1 MPEAPVH
8 RLKKDKII
16 WLASHRCKH
25 GHSYLSHYNCYLKEH
40 PEENKIGYFD
50 IESSSLV
57 ADFGFCISWK
67 ILDEGNTMYGRTITK
82 DEVLSG
88 KIPDGK
94 LMKELIETLSGFD
107 VIYTYNG
114 TRFDFP
120 FVRTRAVINNLD
132 FPMFGSIK
140 HKDIYYIIKN
150 KFRLHRK
157 SLEVACE
164 ILLGETNK
172 THWMGDHWI
181 GAVQG
186 KKESLQYIDEHC
198 ENDVYDLKRLTELVL
213 DYANMNTTKS
223 I

>member
-1 MPEAPVH
+1 MIAPVH
-8 RLKKDKII
+8 RIKKDKII
-16 WLASHRCKH
+16 WLSTHRCKH
-25 GHSYLSHYNCYLKEH
+25 GHTYLEHYNCYLTEH
-40 PEENKIGYFD
+40 PEENNIGYFD

-67 ILDEGNTMYGRTITK
+67 ILDENDNMFGRTITK
-82 DEVLSG
+82 EEVLG
-88 KIPDGK
+88 CKIPDK
-94 LMKELIETLSGFD
+94 LLMRDLIETLNKFD
-107 VIYTYNG
+107 LIYTYNG

-120 FVRTRAVINNLD
+120 FVRTRSVINGID

-140 HKDIYYIIKN
+140 HKDVYYIIKN

-164 ILLGETNK
+164 MLLGETDK
-172 THWMGDHWI
+172 THWMGKHWI

-186 KKESLQYIDEHC
+186 KKNSLDYIDDHC
-198 ENDVYDLKRLTELVL
+198 ERDVHDLKKLTKMVL
-213 DYANMNTTKS
+213 DFANPVTTKS